1 MAGQSLQMAAE
12 VLAGK
17 KPAEATVLL
26 DPQLI
31 TAENLKDYKGWTAA
45 R

>member
-1 MAGQSLQMAAE
+1 MAGDSLKMAVD
-12 VLAGK
+12 VLNGK
-17 KPAEATVLL
+17 KPSQDTVLL

-31 TAENLKDYKGWTAA
+31 TADNIKDYKGWTAA

>member
-1 MAGQSLQMAAE
+1 MAAE

-17 KPAEATVLL
+17 KPAQPTVLL
-26 DPQLI
+26 EPKLI
-31 TAENLKDYKGWTAA
+31 TAENLKDYKGWTAV

>member
-1 MAGQSLQMAAE
+1 MAGDSLKMAVD
-12 VLAGK
+12 VLNGK
-17 KPAEATVLL
+17 KPAETTVLL
-26 DPQLI
+26 DPKLI